1 MKMPWYSKFYDSTG
15 LVEVGGVNLPACSWF
30 GAPPDDLMEKIK
42 TDMSAAEQ
50 SGDLVDLFKCRCKG
64 PELTDRQK
72 FKGTIKPDMKLTKRT
87 FLNILA
93 YDLSTSGYAED
104 MLARMELLGCTNA
117 RAYYAGVK
125 AEWEYNHEKG
135 MKNVTEWYRRKSK
148 EEDEELKRK
157 EVNESRKQEKQQ
169 EAELLKADLHQKSDR
184 ELLILLQN
192 MK

>member
-1 MKMPWYSKFYDSTG
+1 MPWYSKFYDSTG

-42 TDMSAAEQ
+42 ADMYAAEQ
-50 SGDLVDLFKCRCKG
+50 SGNLADLFKGRCKG

-72 FKGTIKPDMKLTKRT
+72 FKETIKPGMKLYKNT
-87 FLNILA
+87 FKKIL
-93 YDLSTSGYAED
+93 GY
-104 MLARMELLGCTNA
+104 ELTTPGFADEVLDQLEALGCSHA
-117 RAYYAGVK
+117 REYYETVK
-125 AEWEYNHEKG
+125 NEWQQEYSSQ
-135 MKNVTEWYRRKSK
+135 MKNAAEWYRRQ
-148 EEDEELKRK
+148 DFNRK
-157 EVNESRKQEKQQ
+157 EVNDLRKQEKQQ

>member
-1 MKMPWYSKFYDSTG
+1 MPWYSKFYDSTG

-42 TDMSAAEQ
+42 TDMSAVEQ

-72 FKGTIKPDMKLTKRT
+72 FKGTIKPGMKLYKNT
-87 FLNILA
+87 FKKILG
-93 YDLSTSGYAED
+93 YELTTSGFADDILDQLEV
-104 MLARMELLGCTNA
+104 LGCSHA
-117 RAYYAGVK
+117 REYYETVK
-125 AEWEYNHEKG
+125 NEWQQEYSSQ
-135 MKNVTEWYRRKSK
+135 MKNTGEWYRRQDF
-148 EEDEELKRK
+148 ERK

>member
-1 MKMPWYSKFYDSTG
+1 MPWYSKFYDSTG

-42 TDMSAAEQ
+42 VGMTEAEL
-50 SGDLVDLFKCRCKG
+50 SGDLNGLFKCECKG
-64 PELTDRQK
+64 PDQTDRQK

-93 YDLSTSGYAED
+93 YDISTPGYAED
-104 MLARMELLGCTNA
+104 MLTRMELLGCTNA

-135 MKNVTEWYRRKSK
+135 MKNVAEWYRRKSK
-148 EEDEELKRK
+148 EEYEELKRK
-157 EVNESRKQEKQQ
+157 EVNDLRKQEKQQ
-169 EAELLKADLHQKSDR
+169 EAELLERKRQLLMQKKR
-184 ELLILLQN
+184 LLMRKSQ
-192 MK
+192 K